1 MKCPECGAKVQDSGL
16 RCPNCGTTLASV
28 DQAQGDDEPIAEIS
42 AAHPVPANA
51 ASEMVRS
58 EQVGGSSRS
67 LRTILLILLGL
78 AGLVATLAGSAYIGL
93 YYGERDR
100 ETRRTET
107 IAQHY
112 QAGLEALNDGS
123 YERAI
128 AEFQYVLQLD
138 TSHVLAKEGVAQA
151 RERLMVKPTPTS
163 EAANSLAE
171 QLLAQAK
178 AAYQTEDWASA
189 ANTFTQLRRLDP
201 DYHRD
206 EVEGLL
212 FNSLYN
218 GGVAF
223 LDQDN
228 LEQGISY
235 LDQAIALRPMEVDA
249 ETVSRRNMAAR
260 YLAALGYWGVDWESC
275 IEALAG
281 LYNDNPYY
289 RDVAERLF
297 EAYVLYAEY
306 YTEQGEMC
314 PAERIYAR
322 ALRMFG
328 GGSEALSQR
337 LAEVSQVCL
346 VATPTP
352 VSGMSPILTPQPIDG
367 FTMGRLAYPV
377 YNASSGLYDLYA
389 LYPDGRI
396 LAVGASTDQP
406 WWERGT
412 GRVVYRDRVSGG
424 IGMVL
429 PEEGVPLQL
438 LPAAGQAWPTLS
450 PDSRRI
456 AYAAPAADGIWYV
469 YIANTDGTGEP
480 VQLAEGWAPAWGANG
495 VLAYTGCD
503 VDDNCGIILDNPDD
517 DQPGRLLTNSEQ
529 DTAASWAP
537 GGNLLAYMSNVSG
550 SWDLF
555 LLNPQGGVQQL
566 TTAASAEGLPAWSP
580 DGSRLAF
587 ISDRDGNW
595 AIYVMTLDGQ
605 DVRRIVDLG
614 PSMPGWDNQRLS
626 WGP

>member
-1 MKCPECGAKVQDSGL
+1 MRNV
-16 RCPNCGTTLASV
+16 
-28 DQAQGDDEPIAEIS
+28 
-42 AAHPVPANA
+42 
-51 ASEMVRS
+51 
-58 EQVGGSSRS
+58 
-67 LRTILLILLGL
+67 LLILLAL
-78 AGLVATLAGSAYIGL
+78 AFLVATLAGSAYIGL

-100 ETRRTET
+100 EAQRVET

-112 QAGLEALNDGS
+112 QAGLKALNDGS

-138 TSHVLAKEGVAQA
+138 ASHTLAEQGVAQA

-178 AAYQTEDWASA
+178 SAYQSEEWASA

-201 DYHRD
+201 DYHQD
-206 EVEGLL
+206 EVEDLL
-212 FNSLYN
+212 FDSLYN
-218 GGVAF
+218 GGIAF

-235 LDQAIALRPMEVDA
+235 LDQAIALHPMEVDT

-260 YLAALGYWGVDWESC
+260 YLVALGYWGVDWETC
-275 IEALAG
+275 IDELAA
-281 LYNDNPYY
+281 LYNDDPYY

-328 GGSEALSQR
+328 GGSETLSQR

-352 VSGMSPILTPQPIDG
+352 VSGMSPILTPQPIEG

-377 YNASSGLYDLYA
+377 YNVNQGLYDLYA

-396 LAVGASTDQP
+396 LAVGASADQP

-438 LPAAGQAWPTLS
+438 LPADGQAWPTLS
-450 PDSRRI
+450 PDSQRI
-456 AYAAPAADGIWYV
+456 AYATPAADGIWYV
-469 YIANTDGTGEP
+469 YVANTDSTGEP
-480 VQLAEGWAPAWGANG
+480 LQLAAGWAPAWGPNG

-503 VDDNCGIILDNPDD
+503 ADENCGIILDNPDD
-517 DQPGRLLTNSEQ
+517 GQPGTRLTGSEQ
-529 DTAASWAP
+529 DTAVSWAP
-537 GGNLLAYMSNVSG
+537 GGNLLTYMSNVSG
-550 SWDLF
+550 NWDLF

-566 TTAASAEGLPAWSP
+566 TTDASAEGLPTWSP

-587 ISDRDGNW
+587 VSDRDGNW